1 MPWYFYLAL
10 KQLFPTGR
18 RWRVRVTFFTAVS
31 IMGVAAGVWLLIAA
45 TGVMGGFGHK
55 YGGMMRD
62 TQGDIQVRGY
72 ELIRDVAA
80 TQAAIDAT
88 PGVLASTPSAE
99 GLVMVQYE
107 NRPAFPAIQ
116 GVDVNQVG
124 RVIPF
129 AKYLVI
135 GSLDDLDDDT
145 VILGAELARTLG
157 VGVGGRLQVVTPLF
171 LQKIGEDEILLP
183 AELTVAGI
191 LQIGHQQLDKS
202 VAIVTLRRMQDLYG
216 LGRGVHGFAVKLAP
230 GADLFQTVAAINQN
244 LPPAARARALT
255 WMEANDGFLF
265 SLRLEKMMVMLITSF
280 IVLNAMFL
288 VTALLL
294 IAVVR
299 KTREIGL
306 LGALGALPRQTA
318 ACFCIQGFLVGVL
331 GAALGLALGFL
342 TLGNIDGIFKLIGA
356 VTGQS
361 GTLIEMYQ
369 FIQIPAHITP
379 GEVAGIS
386 AYAIVMATLAG
397 LIAAWRAARLE
408 PVEAMRSE

>member
-31 IMGVAAGVWLLIAA
+31 LLGVAAGVWLLIAA

-55 YGGMMRD
+55 YGGIMRD
-62 TQGDIQVRGY
+62 TQGDIQVRGH
-72 ELIRDVAA
+72 ELIRDIAA
-80 TQAAIDAT
+80 TQALIDAT
-88 PGVLASTPSAE
+88 PGVLASTPFAE
-99 GLVMVQYE
+99 GLVMVHYE

-116 GVDVNQVG
+116 GIDVNQVG
-124 RVIPF
+124 RVIPLTQ
-129 AKYLVI
+129 YLAA

-145 VILGAELARTLG
+145 VILGAELARVLG
-157 VGVGGRLQVVTPLF
+157 VGVGGKLQVVTPLF

-183 AELTVAGI
+183 AELAVAGI
-191 LQIGHQQLDKS
+191 LEIGHQQLDKS
-202 VAIVTLRRMQDLYG
+202 IAIVTLRRMQDLYG
-216 LGRGVHGFAVKLAP
+216 LGPGAHGFSVKLAP
-230 GADLFQTVAAINQN
+230 GADLFQTTAAINDR
-244 LPPAARARALT
+244 LPPAARVRALT

-265 SLRLEKMMVMLITSF
+265 SLRLEKMMIMLITSF

-306 LGALGALPRQTA
+306 LGALGAPPRQTA

-331 GAALGLALGFL
+331 GTALGLALGFL
-342 TLGNIDGIFKLIGA
+342 TLGNIDGIFKFVGFI
-356 VTGQS
+356 TGQS

-369 FIQIPAHITP
+369 FIQVPAHITP

-397 LIAAWRAARLE
+397 LIAAWRAARLD

>member
-18 RWRVRVTFFTAVS
+18 RVTFFTAVS

-62 TQGDIQVRGY
+62 TQGDIQVRSY

-88 PGVLASTPSAE
+88 PGVLASTPFAE

-107 NRPAFPAIQ
+107 NRPSFPAIQ
-116 GVDVNQVG
+116 GIDDNQVG
-124 RVIPF
+124 RGIPR
-129 AKYLVI
+129 ANYLVI

-145 VILGAELARTLG
+145 VILGAELARTVG
-157 VGVGGRLQVVTPLF
+157 VGVGGKLQVVTPLF
-171 LQKIGEDEILLP
+171 LLKIGEDEILLP

-202 VAIVTLRRMQDLYG
+202 IAIVTLRRMQDLYG
-216 LGRGVHGFAVKLAP
+216 LGRGVHGFSVKLAP
-230 GADLFQTVAAINQN
+230 GAELHQTADAINQN

-318 ACFCIQGFLVGVL
+318 ACFCIQGFLVGLL

-342 TLGNIDGIFKLIGA
+342 TLGNIDAIFKFVGA

-361 GTLIEMYQ
+361 DTLIEMYQ
-369 FIQIPAHITP
+369 FIQVPAHITP
-379 GEVAGIS
+379 GEVAGI
-386 AYAIVMATLAG
+386 
-397 LIAAWRAARLE
+397 AA
-408 PVEAMRSE
+408 